1 MIAIKLV
8 LRDEARRAQISSEQN
23 HFSFSLLVTTA
34 QNLFPSLRGKPNI
47 EFYWKDED
55 DDTIVVSSNEELVE
69 AARVMAHNKRSV
81 MRFEIRENLDGVLL
95 TSFQA
100 PEAPTATATVTACEV
115 NTAVHSNVRCDCC
128 DVIPI
133 VGTRYKCAIRE
144 DFDLCESC
152 ENRNLQ
158 PHPMIKIYSP
168 SQAPAAIFVAVK
180 GDECPRGLWKGS
192 NHRGRPPNGHND
204 GPCPPPTWQPSC
216 RGPFSHPEDT
226 SPQDLPFGPYPGGV
240 WRRAMRQQARRN
252 NEACEHGQGG
262 WNAAAGAFSKS
273 TSGGLVHPFNG
284 PVSGFSSES
293 AEHPN
298 NISKIE
304 EEFIEEAVRQS
315 LEGSAINAATATN
328 TASPA
333 AEDILLQASPPAAVP
348 PSISQCKPMNRFVK
362 DVTFP
367 DGTSVQPGSIF
378 LKTWRIRND
387 GANPWPE
394 NVVLCCA
401 GGDFFS
407 PPDLMQPID
416 SLLPGTEADIT
427 LQLSAPERSGRHVAY
442 FRMRTSDGVWFGHKL
457 WADIRVAEDD
467 QGWQLLGGM
476 LGTNV
481 VSPSLSRADSQ
492 CSFQINMAQPTD
504 LTHDVEAVSRDIP
517 HALQVAHTATCA
529 STNTSAVPEAVN
541 LPETESFPD
550 HESADGSEGNM
561 RDSQASVVAVW
572 TRVWS
577 KELQILVEMGFTDT
591 AECVRLLQQHLG
603 IPSSLTPADSHVSP
617 EGMQNVITAL
627 LSE

>member
-1 MIAIKLV
+1 
-8 LRDEARRAQISSEQN
+8 
-23 HFSFSLLVTTA
+23 
-34 QNLFPSLRGKPNI
+34 
-47 EFYWKDED
+47 
-55 DDTIVVSSNEELVE
+55 
-69 AARVMAHNKRSV
+69 
-81 MRFEIRENLDGVLL
+81 
-95 TSFQA
+95 
-100 PEAPTATATVTACEV
+100 
-115 NTAVHSNVRCDCC
+115 
-128 DVIPI
+128 
-133 VGTRYKCAIRE
+133 
-144 DFDLCESC
+144 
-152 ENRNLQ
+152 
-158 PHPMIKIYSP
+158 
-168 SQAPAAIFVAVK
+168 
-180 GDECPRGLWKGS
+180 
-192 NHRGRPPNGHND
+192 
-204 GPCPPPTWQPSC
+204 
-216 RGPFSHPEDT
+216 
-226 SPQDLPFGPYPGGV
+226 
-240 WRRAMRQQARRN
+240 
-252 NEACEHGQGG
+252 
-262 WNAAAGAFSKS
+262 
-273 TSGGLVHPFNG
+273 
-284 PVSGFSSES
+284 
-293 AEHPN
+293 
-298 NISKIE
+298 
-304 EEFIEEAVRQS
+304 
-315 LEGSAINAATATN
+315 
-328 TASPA
+328 
-333 AEDILLQASPPAAVP
+333 
-348 PSISQCKPMNRFVK
+348 MNRFVK

-367 DGTSVQPGSIF
+367 DGTSVQPGSVF

-481 VSPSLSRADSQ
+481 VSPSLSRADSH
-492 CSFQINMAQPTD
+492 CSFQTSMAQPTD

-517 HALQVAHTATCA
+517 HALQVAHTATCE
-529 STNTSAVPEAVN
+529 STSTSAVPEAVN

-550 HESADGSEGNM
+550 HESADGSEGDM

-591 AECVRLLQQHLG
+591 AECVHLLQQHLG